1 MRTKFRSISFCC
13 WVLEHFQ
20 WWSSVPLCLLASF
33 GLFYSFRYSYPLRI
47 KISYIGL
54 FVVGLGSIAFHGTL
68 TREGQALDELSMLCT
83 VTCCFYCVLDSH
95 DLKRFP
101 PAVLVPLLIVLN
113 ILLAIVYSW
122 FPWYFTFFIFVY
134 VGIVLALSRRAY
146 QIAFTSTS
154 ADCQVTYLELKDSTD
169 NIPENGLQI
178 LERSATPVQR
188 SWLKFLVK
196 MALGNYLGGSL
207 FFWIPEMF
215 VVCIPQ
221 GYFQLHAL
229 FHLTSAVGAYSFIVF
244 TTLYHYLIFA
254 SPVNSPSPVSSDKV
268 PACSSVTVTIEP
280 VYPFMPLYVVHLKS
294 KPN

>member
-1 MRTKFRSISFCC
+1 
-13 WVLEHFQ
+13 
-20 WWSSVPLCLLASF
+20 
-33 GLFYSFRYSYPLRI
+33 
-47 KISYIGL
+47 
-54 FVVGLGSIAFHGTL
+54 
-68 TREGQALDELSMLCT
+68 MLCT

-154 ADCQVTYLELKDSTD
+154 AECQVPYLELKDSTN
-169 NIPENGLQI
+169 NIPESGLQI

-254 SPVNSPSPVSSDKV
+254 STVNSPSPASSDKV
-268 PACSSVTVTIEP
+268 PACSSVTVTVET